1 MSGALRTPARIGG
14 AVVRNRPGRAFR
26 RATAVPIVRHADDRG
41 SRRALMPHETTAV
54 ASRTRAVWALL
65 GVFWVGAVTAG
76 LASLA
81 VYDNRPGVSA
91 QAPERWPSE
100 SRLALDPTRPTLV
113 MLAHPRCTCT
123 RASLAELAEI
133 VARVPGRAKVHVVFV
148 RPGRAGSSP
157 DWERTDLW
165 RQAAA
170 IDGATVA
177 RDDDGHEAARFRA
190 ETSGQTFLY
199 GPDGALLFSG
209 GTTGARGHAGD
220 NAGRA
225 TLLAILRREPPAG
238 RQTSVFGCSLFA
250 PGDRPADPTHETA
263 HAHPHTH

>member
-1 MSGALRTPARIGG
+1 
-14 AVVRNRPGRAFR
+14 
-26 RATAVPIVRHADDRG
+26 
-41 SRRALMPHETTAV
+41 MPRDTTV
-54 ASRTRAVWALL
+54 STRARTVWALL
-65 GVFWVGAVTAG
+65 GVFWIGAVTAG

-91 QAPERWPSE
+91 QAPARWPSD
-100 SRLALDPTRPTLV
+100 SRLALDSGRPTLV

-123 RASLAELAEI
+123 RASLGELAELM
-133 VARVPGRAKVHVVFV
+133 ARAPGRARAYVVFV
-148 RPGRAGSSP
+148 KPGRAGSSP

-165 RQAAA
+165 RRAAG
-170 IDGATVA
+170 IDRTTVV

-199 GPDGALLFSG
+199 APDGALLFTG

-220 NAGRA
+220 NPGRA

-238 RQTSVFGCSLFA
+238 RSTPVFGCSLFA
-250 PGDRPADPTHETA
+250 PLDREASGGTNEAA
-263 HAHPHTH
+263 HDHPHTN